1 MRKTYELEGGS
12 AGEGPSADHAGEGA
26 LLSADGVEAAESQL
40 CSALHDLVCEIKSYY

>member
-26 LLSADGVEAAESQL
+26 LLSAERVDAAEGKS
-40 CSALHDLVCEIKSYY
+40 CSALHF